1 MSVVA
6 MAHAT
11 GRRHELL
18 LKSALAIEADAP
30 TRAILVL
37 AVTPD
42 PPETAPASSSSG
54 MEHNRGRRRGWSL
67 AWKLPLLIT
76 GLLATLLT
84 ATLGL
89 TYVTLA
95 RGALAAAEERLARAG
110 EQFGDILD
118 GSVRQARARVSTA
131 AADSTLQLA
140 LAAHAQA
147 DGEHRA
153 DQSEAAASLAR
164 ATLQRLLSGA
174 GSGLTAELWSDDGHR
189 VAFAGRDVRSG
200 LPDQVWTAERPG
212 SSLLPP
218 GFESAG
224 SMEALRTSDSLQV
237 GKFYLSDSSAYFW
250 MVSPVGNKGERQGLL
265 MRQFRIGR
273 GERADETIR
282 ALTSA
287 DVSTYFRNT
296 DGSPWAT
303 IAGDSASPPRRRTTR
318 ESRLIVNRPGVGD
331 LLAVEE
337 PVAGTQLVLVL
348 ERPVAAVLAAPRAAV
363 RQLALLSLLLLA
375 AGTVVS
381 SLISRRI
388 TRPLM
393 ALTGASEAIAGGN
406 YGTRVTLNGD
416 NELVSL
422 ANSFN
427 HMASE
432 VGAAHAALEVQT
444 EEAQETAEQLD
455 QSNVELAAALAH
467 LEEREAQF
475 RVLANTIPHLSWM
488 AHADG
493 RMFWCNERWHAYTGA
508 RPDEVNGW
516 GWNSVADPAVLPEA
530 RYRWQLAIASGTA
543 FEMEL
548 PLRRADGEVRWFL
561 TRARP
566 VHDTEGLVAR
576 WFGTDTDI
584 QTLREAREA
593 AESARSDAELARAQA
608 EAANRAKS
616 DFLAV
621 MSHELRTPLNAI
633 GGYTELLELGIRGP
647 ITDAQRH
654 DLDRIRVNQQ
664 HLLGLIGGVLD
675 LSRIESGR
683 VSYDLT
689 EVAVDEFLTGLN
701 SLVEPQAAAKSL
713 KLDYVPCPAQL
724 SVHAD
729 REKLRQILLNL
740 LSNAIRYTEAGG
752 SITVG
757 GQEVESGRVEITVRD
772 TGIGI
777 AADELEQIFHP
788 FVQLDRS
795 LIKIR
800 EGVGLGLAISLDLA
814 RGMNGELTAMSEP
827 GTGSC
832 FTLSLPAAQLQE

>member
-1 MSVVA
+1 
-6 MAHAT
+6 MAHFGELVDDVFLKPAVAIAADAT
-11 GRRHELL
+11 IRAIVALAMTLDRTTTAPPSPSSRADLDGRR
-18 LKSALAIEADAP
+18 
-30 TRAILVL
+30 TR
-37 AVTPD
+37 
-42 PPETAPASSSSG
+42 E
-54 MEHNRGRRRGWSL
+54 WSL

-76 GLLATLLT
+76 GLLATLLA
-84 ATLGL
+84 ATLVL

-95 RGALAAAEERLARAG
+95 RGALAAAEERMQSAG
-110 EQFGDILD
+110 DQIGDMLNA
-118 GSVRQARARVSTA
+118 SVGQARTRISTA
-131 AADSTLQLA
+131 ATDSALQRA
-140 LAAHAQA
+140 LAAHIAA
-147 DGEHRA
+147 DGEHRI
-153 DQSEAAASLAR
+153 DDSDAATKLAQ
-164 ATLQRLLSGA
+164 ATLQGLLPPAEVGV
-174 GSGLTAELWSDDGHR
+174 TVELWCEDGHR
-189 VAFAGRDVRSG
+189 VAFAGRDIRSG
-200 LPDQVWTAERPG
+200 LPDRVRAAETG
-212 SSLLPP
+212 GASLLPP
-218 GFESAG
+218 GFEST
-224 SMEALRTSDSLQV
+224 SSLEALSTPDSLRV
-237 GKFYLSDSSAYFW
+237 GKFYLSDSAAYFW
-250 MVSPVGNKGERQGLL
+250 IVSPVGRAGDRQGLL
-265 MRQFRIGR
+265 MRQFRVGR
-273 GERADETIR
+273 SERADEAIR

-287 DVSTYFRNT
+287 DVSTYYRNT
-296 DGSPWAT
+296 DGSPWVT
-303 IAGDSASPPRRRTTR
+303 ITGDSASPPLRRTTR
-318 ESRLIVNRPGVGD
+318 QSSLIVSRTGVGD
-331 LLAVEE
+331 LLAVEQ

-375 AGTVVS
+375 AGAAVS

-406 YGTRVTLNGD
+406 YGARVTVKGD
-416 NELVSL
+416 SELVRL
-422 ANSFN
+422 ADSFN
-427 HMASE
+427 YMASE
-432 VGAAHAALEVQT
+432 VGTAHAELEIQK
-444 EEAQETAEQLD
+444 EDAQESAEQLD

-475 RVLANTIPHLSWM
+475 RVLADTIPNLSWM
-488 AHADG
+488 ANADG
-493 RMFWCNERWHAYTGA
+493 RIFWCNERWHTYTGA

-516 GWNSVADPAVLPEA
+516 GWKSVGDPAVLPEL
-530 RYRWQLAIASGTA
+530 RYRLQSAIASGTA

-566 VHDTEGLVAR
+566 VHDAEGLVVR

-654 DLDRIRVNQQ
+654 DLDRIRVNQE
-664 HLLGLIGGVLD
+664 HLLGLIGAVLD

-683 VSYDLT
+683 VAYELT
-689 EVAVDEFLTGLN
+689 AVGVDEFLTGLN

-713 KLDYVPCPAQL
+713 ALVYVPCSSEL
-724 SVHAD
+724 SVQAD

-740 LSNAIRYTEAGG
+740 LSNAIRYTHAGG
-752 SITVG
+752 SITVA
-757 GQEVESGRVEITVRD
+757 GQQVADGRAEITVRD

-777 AADELEQIFHP
+777 AADELEQIFDA

-795 LIKIR
+795 LTNIR

-814 RGMNGELTAMSEP
+814 RGMNGELTATSEP
-827 GTGSC
+827 GVGSC
-832 FTLSLPAAQLQE
+832 FTLTLPAAQLQA